1 MSSQALNKRLNAV
14 KSRIPVTLNLKKKLS
29 KILVY
34 LDTLAQGYWD
44 YDPSWNANEASPKQN
59 RKQNLK

>member
-29 KILVY
+29 NILVY
-34 LDTLAQGYWD
+34 LDTLAQGYRD
-44 YDPSWNANEASPKQN
+44 YDPSWNANAASPKQN